1 MRKMIVLA
9 MALMLCMAMVLPV
22 CAQNQEFV
30 PSITYKGGLE
40 VIEAE
45 MNDED
50 LGDCVVVTSIKEAE
64 EKTTDIS
71 QEARDLLLD
80 VYEKLKDGTME
91 LPLEK
96 DHVVVELVDISFKEN
111 ACVKA
116 DHGHKEWLQEKGNT
130 ITVKLGKMNKG
141 MKLVV
146 LCYIDGQWIR
156 VEDVTDNGDGTYTCV
171 FEDFCPVAFCVEAD
185 TMEEIPATGDNGNV
199 FLWLAVML
207 AAAVAL
213 AGVLVASRR
222 RAA

>member
-1 MRKMIVLA
+1 M
-9 MALMLCMAMVLPV
+9 
-22 CAQNQEFV
+22 
-30 PSITYKGGLE
+30 
-40 VIEAE
+40 
-45 MNDED
+45 
-50 LGDCVVVTSIKEAE
+50 
-64 EKTTDIS
+64 
-71 QEARDLLLD
+71 
-80 VYEKLKDGTME
+80 
-91 LPLEK
+91 
-96 DHVVVELVDISFKEN
+96 DISFKEN

-116 DHGHKEWLQEKGNT
+116 DHGHKEWLQEEGNT

-185 TMEEIPATGDNGNV
+185 TMEKIPATGDNGNV

>member
-9 MALMLCMAMVLPV
+9 MALMFCMAMVLPV

-116 DHGHKEWLQEKGNT
+116 DHGHKEWLQEEGNT

-171 FEDFCPVAFCVEAD
+171 FEDFCPVAFCVETD